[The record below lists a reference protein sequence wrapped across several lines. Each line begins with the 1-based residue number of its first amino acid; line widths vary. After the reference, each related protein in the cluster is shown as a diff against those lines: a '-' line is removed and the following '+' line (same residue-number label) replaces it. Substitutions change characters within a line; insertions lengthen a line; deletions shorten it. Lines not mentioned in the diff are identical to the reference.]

1 MNAAQVVAARS
12 IDHKGAI
19 MNYGM
24 TQRLAAECFGTAL
37 LVGTVVGSGIM
48 GDRLANG
55 NMALALL
62 CNTIATAAIL
72 VTLIIVFGEIS
83 GAHFNP
89 AVTVAVAVRKGI
101 LWAEVL
107 PYVAVQIVG
116 GIAGAFVAHV
126 MFSLPVVSWSQH
138 PRHGFALAVSEFV
151 ATFGLVCVIEL
162 CGKKRLEIIAISVGL
177 YIAAAYW
184 CTSSTSFANPAVTIA
199 RCFSDTFAGIRP
211 SDVPMFVAVQIVGAL
226 TAGCFCRWILSGTT
240 ISPSTLTAI
249 ESQE

>member
-1 MNAAQVVAARS
+1 MN
-12 IDHKGAI
+12 HKF
-19 MNYGM
+19 M
-24 TQRLAAECFGTAL
+24 QRLAAECFGTAL

-48 GDRLANG
+48 GDRLASG
-55 NMALALL
+55 NVALALL

-72 VTLIIVFGEIS
+72 ITLIIVFGDIS
-83 GAHFNP
+83 GAYFNP

-101 LWAEVL
+101 LWAEVP

-116 GIAGAFVAHV
+116 GIAGALVAHV

-138 PRHGFALAVSEFV
+138 PRHGPAQAISEFV

-162 CGKKRLEIIAISVGL
+162 CGKKKLESVAVAVGL

-226 TAGCFCRWILSGTT
+226 TAGRFCRWMLSGTT
-240 ISPSTLTAI
+240 NSTPALTAI
-249 ESQE
+249 ESQD